1 MTTYFVKSAFP
12 SIRRQRGVTL
22 IVALVILLVMSVV
35 AVASMSGSTLQARM
49 ASNEKQIQISLHA
62 AEAGSRAAVLYL
74 NQNAH
79 SPYTKFKSATDGLYS
94 NTKNN
99 EEGLLEPV
107 SIDANFSDY
116 NDPGAWTDD
125 NSVEVAAVADNLP
138 STAKDPRYIIE
149 FLGTQV
155 LGNQPVSLNGNQ
167 AKPTPVFHY
176 RIVAIGWAQDP
187 QIYSIVQT
195 TYKTAESF

>member
-1 MTTYFVKSAFP
+1 MSVYTQRPMLSP
-12 SIRRQRGVTL
+12 LSRQRGVTL

-35 AVASMSGSTLQARM
+35 AIASMSSSTLQARM
-49 ASNEKQIQISLHA
+49 ASNEKQIQMSLHA

-79 SPYTKFKSATDGLYS
+79 SPYTKFKSVTDGLYS

-99 EEGLLEPV
+99 QEGLLEAV
-107 SIDANFSDY
+107 SVDANFADY
-116 NDPGAWTDD
+116 HDPGAWTDD
-125 NSVEVAAVADNLP
+125 NSVAVAATADTLP

-155 LGNQPVSLNGNQ
+155 LGTQPVSLNGNQ

>member
-1 MTTYFVKSAFP
+1 MSIPTQVP
-12 SIRRQRGVTL
+12 SFSRKQSGVTL

-35 AVASMSGSTLQARM
+35 AIASMSGSTLQARM
-49 ASNEKQIQISLHA
+49 ASNEKQIQMSLHA

-74 NQNAH
+74 NQNANN
-79 SPYTKFKSATDGLYS
+79 PYSKFKGLTNGLYS

-99 EEGLLEPV
+99 KEGLLDAAPV
-107 SIDANFSDY
+107 DDKFSDY
-116 NDPGAWTDD
+116 HDPKAWTNE
-125 NSVEVAAVADNLP
+125 NSIAVTADTDKLP
-138 STAKDPRYIIE
+138 SSARDPRYIIE

-155 LGNQPVSLNGNQ
+155 LGNQPISLNGNE